1 MLKSIDKIA
10 LAILMI
16 VSFSHT
22 ALLAKESMIIGFYK
36 DLSISERVLIE
47 SSGGVIKHTY
57 KLTPA
62 ISIEIPKQSI
72 EKLKGYSFVKYIEKD
87 KSVASIKKLSKKSQ
101 RAYQDSLFQNDISG
115 DEYQNSLGVSKIN
128 SKIAHDK
135 NITGKGVKIAIL
147 DSGINYNHQDLKDN
161 YSGGHNFIIDVNSSD
176 PYDDGWNTHGTHMA
190 GIIAAK
196 DNGIGVVGVAPSAS
210 IYAVK
215 VLDYSGF
222 GKVSDIIAGIEWAV
236 SNDMDIANISISGIE
251 SDILKSTCDAAE
263 DAGLL
268 IIASAGNSYGESALF
283 PASYDSVVAVGSV
296 DSENKLGFFSPIDRA
311 VEIVAPGLD
320 IQSTSRDN
328 GYDILSGTS
337 QSTAFVSGVAALIIS
352 SGVSDIN
359 EDGEINNLDVRKKLQ
374 TSALDL
380 GEIGRDDK
388 FGYGLVD
395 ANRSLFASLAPMPA
409 NNTYEQGYKDAQD
422 AGFKEGKNDS
432 CGYKIWNIDANL
444 SYDNNY
450 NDGYAVGYIEAY
462 DKGWESC
469 KNEDNNSS
477 DNNSSNYDDGYKDA
491 QDAGFAEGKNDSCS
505 NDVWSIGVFL
515 NFDTNYD
522 MGYADGYIK
531 SYDDGWESCRSEED
545 KLSYDEGF
553 KVSMEEGSKKGKSD
567 SCANKV
573 WSIDVELN
581 YNTKYNEGYADGY
594 IKSYDEAWESDKSD
608 CPNGQ
613 SE

>member
-1 MLKSIDKIA
+1 MLKNICKMA
-10 LAILMI
+10 FAILMI

-22 ALLAKESMIIGFYK
+22 ALLAKESIIVGFYK
-36 DLSISERVLIE
+36 DLSSSERVLIE
-47 SSGGVIKHTY
+47 NSGGVIKHTY
-57 KLTPA
+57 KLIPA
-62 ISIEIPKQSI
+62 ISMEIAKERI
-72 EKLKGYSFVKYIEKD
+72 EKLKGYSFVKYIEED
-87 KSVASIKKLSKKSQ
+87 KSVVSIKKLSKKSQ
-101 RAYQDSLFQNDISG
+101 RAYQNSFFQNDISG

-128 SKIAHDK
+128 SKVAHDK

-161 YSGGHNFIIDVNSSD
+161 YSGGHNFIMDANSSD

-196 DNGIGVVGVAPSAS
+196 NNGVGVVGVAPSAS

-215 VLDYSGF
+215 VLDYNGF
-222 GKVSDIIAGIEWAV
+222 GMVSDVIAGIEWAV
-236 SNDMDIANISISGIE
+236 SNDMDIANISISGID
-251 SDILKSTCDAAE
+251 SDVLEATCDAAQDE
-263 DAGLL
+263 GLL

-296 DSENKLGFFSPIDRA
+296 DAENKLGFFSPIDTA

-320 IQSTSRDN
+320 ILSTSKDN
-328 GYDILSGTS
+328 GYDIMSGTS

-352 SGVSDIN
+352 SGVRDIN
-359 EDGEINNLDVRKKLQ
+359 EDGEINNLDVREKLQ
-374 TSALDL
+374 ISALDL

-395 ANRSLFASLAPMPA
+395 ANSSLFVSSLPILTED
-409 NNTYEQGYKDAQD
+409 TYEQGYKDAQD
-422 AGFKEGKNDS
+422 AGFAEGRDDS

-444 SYDNNY
+444 TYDTKY

-469 KNEDNNSS
+469 KNVDNNSS
-477 DNNSSNYDDGYKDA
+477 DNNNSSYDDGFKSA
-491 QDAGFAEGKNDSCS
+491 QDAGFTDGKNDSCG

-515 NFDTNYD
+515 SFDTDYD
-522 MGYADGYIK
+522 IGYADGYIK
-531 SYDDGWESCRSEED
+531 AYDDGWESCRSDED

-553 KVSMEEGSKKGKSD
+553 KASIEIGAKKGKSD
-567 SCANKV
+567 SCANRA
-573 WSIDVELN
+573 WSIDVELD
-581 YNTKYNEGYADGY
+581 YNTRYNEGYADGY

-608 CPNGQ
+608 CSEQ